1 MAGNGL
7 LPFPP
12 IDPWCFAWMAA
23 FAVIVAI
30 ALKIAADAYQPPAAP
45 ARDPAKGAALY
56 GCGIHDAIQSRN
68 RSIPVTPGRL
78 NAGAKHGLT
87 EGGTCFPA
95 TTSRGVDGRGVD
107 EGRDHPPSM
116 VYLSLIALSAAQRA
130 RRESAKGT
138 NL

>member
-23 FAVIVAI
+23 FAVIVAT
-30 ALKIAADAYQPPAAP
+30 ALKIAADAYQAPAAP
-45 ARDPAKGAALY
+45 ARDPAKGVALY

-95 TTSRGVDGRGVD
+95 TTSRGVDGRKD
-107 EGRDHPPSM
+107 YPHSM
-116 VYLSLIALSAAQRA
+116 VYLSLIALSAARCVPG
-130 RRESAKGT
+130 ESAKRT
-138 NL
+138 NF